1 MYIAAGAGVPG
12 RRGVTS
18 LPMDHTQ
25 HPTLGQILISVTR
38 LWLPLAIGVVGVV
51 LIVLG
56 HGSLS
61 DKSTSDAVDSGAG
74 VALVIAAIIVWMI
87 NWMYR
92 LSLRSNEDREQEEA
106 AREHFDRTGRW
117 PEDEPR

>member
-1 MYIAAGAGVPG
+1 ME
-12 RRGVTS
+12 
-18 LPMDHTQ
+18 PMHR
-25 HPTLGQILISVTR
+25 PTPGQIILSVTR
-38 LWLPLAIGVVGVV
+38 LWLPLAIAVVGIV

-106 AREHFDRTGRW
+106 ARRHFDRTGRW
-117 PEDEPR
+117 PEDELR

>member
-1 MYIAAGAGVPG
+1 MTEQSEPSEPTEGPTTG
-12 RRGVTS
+12 RLVMG
-18 LPMDHTQ
+18 L
-25 HPTLGQILISVTR
+25 TR
-38 LWLPLAIGVVGVV
+38 LWLPLGIAVAGIV

-56 HGSLS
+56 HASLS
-61 DKSTSDAVDSGAG
+61 TQSSSDAIDSGAG
-74 VALVIAAIIVWMI
+74 VALVITALIVWMI

-92 LSLRSNEDREQEEA
+92 LSLRSNEERESEEM